1 MPFKLRTPFVTYSKN
16 LTENILQNNPV
27 WTRLLGLCPLL
38 AVSNTVANALALA
51 LASSF
56 VLISSNTLIS
66 TLRTL
71 IPDFMRLPCFVLII
85 STFTTIT
92 VLFLEAFAF
101 EIYLQVALFIQI
113 IVTNCAILE
122 RAESFA
128 SKNSIFSSF
137 LDAVGTSIG
146 FAIAI
151 ITLGFAREIL
161 GNGTLFENLWFL
173 TGSTED
179 LYTILL
185 FDAAPFPVASLP
197 PGAFLV
203 AGLLL
208 AASKAIYNSKE
219 QPSVNE

>member
-1 MPFKLRTPFVTYSKN
+1 MPFKLRTSFVTYSKN
-16 LTENILQNNPV
+16 LTVNILQNNPV
-27 WTRLLGLCPLL
+27 WTQLLGLCPLL

-66 TLRTL
+66 TLRSL

-85 STFTTIT
+85 STFTTMT
-92 VLFLEAFAF
+92 VLILEAFAF

-208 AASKAIYNSKE
+208 AASKAIYTSEEK
-219 QPSVNE
+219 PSVHE

>member
-1 MPFKLRTPFVTYSKN
+1 MHSKLRKSFVINSKN
-16 LTENILQNNPV
+16 ITENILQNNPV
-27 WTRLLGLCPLL
+27 WTQLLGLCPLL

-66 TLRTL
+66 TLRSI

-85 STFTTIT
+85 STFTTVT
-92 VLFLEAFAF
+92 VLVLEAFAF

-179 LYTILL
+179 LFTILL
-185 FDAAPFPVASLP
+185 FDSAPFHLASLP

-219 QPSVNE
+219 QTSVNE

>member
-1 MPFKLRTPFVTYSKN
+1 MTYSKN

-27 WTRLLGLCPLL
+27 WTQLLGLCPLL

-71 IPDFMRLPCFVLII
+71 IPDFMRLPCYVLII
-85 STFTTIT
+85 STFTTVI
-92 VLFLEAFAF
+92 VLVLEALAF

-219 QPSVNE
+219 KPSVHE

>member
-1 MPFKLRTPFVTYSKN
+1 MPFKLRTSFVTYSKH

-27 WTRLLGLCPLL
+27 WTQLLGLCPLL

-66 TLRTL
+66 TLRSL

-85 STFTTIT
+85 STFTTVT
-92 VLFLEAFAF
+92 VLVLEAFAF

-219 QPSVNE
+219 QPSANE

>member
-1 MPFKLRTPFVTYSKN
+1 MTYSKN
-16 LTENILQNNPV
+16 LTVNILQNNPV
-27 WTRLLGLCPLL
+27 WTQLLGLCPLL

-85 STFTTIT
+85 STFTTVT
-92 VLFLEAFAF
+92 VLVLEAFAF

-219 QPSVNE
+219 KPSVHE

>member
-1 MPFKLRTPFVTYSKN
+1 MASSKN
-16 LTENILQNNPV
+16 SIEDIVRNNPR
-27 WTRLLGLCPLL
+27 WIRFLGLSPLL
-38 AVSNTVANALALA
+38 MVSNTVANATALA
-51 LASSF
+51 IASSF
-56 VLISSNTLIS
+56 ILISSNTLIS

-85 STFTTIT
+85 STFTTVT
-92 VLFLEAFAF
+92 VLVLEAFAF

-161 GNGTLFENLWFL
+161 GNGTIFENLWFL
-173 TGSTED
+173 TFGSQNCTVI
-179 LYTILL
+179 TIRC
-185 FDAAPFPVASLP
+185 
-197 PGAFLV
+197 
-203 AGLLL
+203 
-208 AASKAIYNSKE
+208 IY
-219 QPSVNE
+219 

>member
-1 MPFKLRTPFVTYSKN
+1 M
-16 LTENILQNNPV
+16 
-27 WTRLLGLCPLL
+27 WTQLLGLCPLL

-85 STFTTIT
+85 STFTTVT
-92 VLFLEAFAF
+92 VLVLEAFAF

-208 AASKAIYNSKE
+208 AASKAIHNSREK
-219 QPSVNE
+219 PSVHE

>member
-1 MPFKLRTPFVTYSKN
+1 MTYSKN
-16 LTENILQNNPV
+16 LTVNILQNNPV
-27 WTRLLGLCPLL
+27 WTQLLGLCPLL

-56 VLISSNTLIS
+56 VLMSSNTLIS
-66 TLRTL
+66 TLRSL

-85 STFTTIT
+85 STFTTVT
-92 VLFLEAFAF
+92 VLVLEAFAF

-185 FDAAPFPVASLP
+185 VDSAPFYLASLP

>member
-1 MPFKLRTPFVTYSKN
+1 MTYSKN
-16 LTENILQNNPV
+16 LTVNILQNNPV
-27 WTRLLGLCPLL
+27 WTQLLGLCPLL

-85 STFTTIT
+85 STFTTVT
-92 VLFLEAFAF
+92 VLVLEAFAF

-208 AASKAIYNSKE
+208 AASKAIYNSK
-219 QPSVNE
+219 

>member
-1 MPFKLRTPFVTYSKN
+1 MPFKLRTSFVTYSKN
-16 LTENILQNNPV
+16 LTVNILQNNPV
-27 WTRLLGLCPLL
+27 WTQLLGLCPLL

-66 TLRTL
+66 SLRSL

-85 STFTTIT
+85 STFTTMT
-92 VLFLEAFAF
+92 VLILEAFAF

-151 ITLGFAREIL
+151 ITLGCAREIL

-219 QPSVNE
+219 KPSVHE

>member
-1 MPFKLRTPFVTYSKN
+1 MHFKLGKSFVTYSKN

-27 WTRLLGLCPLL
+27 WTQLLGLCPLL

-66 TLRTL
+66 SLRSL

-85 STFTTIT
+85 STFTTVT
-92 VLFLEAFAF
+92 VLVLEAFAF

-185 FDAAPFPVASLP
+185 FDSAPFPVASLA

-219 QPSVNE
+219 QPSVSE

>member
-1 MPFKLRTPFVTYSKN
+1 MHFKLRKSFVTYSKN

-27 WTRLLGLCPLL
+27 WTQLLGLCPLL

-66 TLRTL
+66 ALRSL

-85 STFTTIT
+85 STFTTVT
-92 VLFLEAFAF
+92 VLVLEAFAF

-185 FDAAPFPVASLP
+185 FDSAPFPVASLP
-197 PGAFLV
+197 PGAFFV

-208 AASKAIYNSKE
+208 AASKAIYNSREK
-219 QPSVNE
+219 PSVHE

>member
-1 MPFKLRTPFVTYSKN
+1 MTYSKN

-27 WTRLLGLCPLL
+27 WTQLLGLCPLL

-66 TLRTL
+66 TLRSL

-85 STFTTIT
+85 STFTTVT
-92 VLFLEAFAF
+92 VLVLEAFAF

-219 QPSVNE
+219 QPSAHE

>member
-1 MPFKLRTPFVTYSKN
+1 MPFKLRTSFVTYSKN
-16 LTENILQNNPV
+16 LTVNILQNNPV
-27 WTRLLGLCPLL
+27 WTQLLGLCPLL

-66 TLRTL
+66 TLRSL

-85 STFTTIT
+85 STFTTVT
-92 VLFLEAFAF
+92 VLVLEAFAF

-219 QPSVNE
+219 KPSVHE

>member
-1 MPFKLRTPFVTYSKN
+1 MTYSKN

-66 TLRTL
+66 TLRSL

-85 STFTTIT
+85 STFTTVT
-92 VLFLEAFAF
+92 VLVLEAFAF

-161 GNGTLFENLWFL
+161 GNGTLFENLWLL
-173 TGSTED
+173 TASTKD
-179 LYTILL
+179 FFTILL
-185 FDAAPFPVASLP
+185 FKSAPFSAASLP

-208 AASKAIYNSKE
+208 AASKAIYNLKKHPPVHE
-219 QPSVNE
+219 

>member
-1 MPFKLRTPFVTYSKN
+1 MHFKLRKSFVTYSKN
-16 LTENILQNNPV
+16 LTDNILQNNPV
-27 WTRLLGLCPLL
+27 WTQLLGLCPLL

-66 TLRTL
+66 TLRSL

-85 STFTTIT
+85 STFTSMT
-92 VLFLEAFAF
+92 VLILEAFAF

-151 ITLGFAREIL
+151 IALGFAREIL

-219 QPSVNE
+219 KPSVHE

>member
-1 MPFKLRTPFVTYSKN
+1 MTYSKN
-16 LTENILQNNPV
+16 LTQNILQNNPV
-27 WTRLLGLCPLL
+27 WTQLLGLCPLL

-66 TLRTL
+66 TLRSL

-85 STFTTIT
+85 STFTTMT

-101 EIYLQVALFIQI
+101 EIYIQVALFIQI

-122 RAESFA
+122 RAETFA

-137 LDAVGTSIG
+137 LDAVGTSFG

-161 GNGTLFENLWFL
+161 GKGTLFENLWFL
-173 TGSTED
+173 TGSAED
-179 LYTILL
+179 FYTILL
-185 FDAAPFPVASLP
+185 FESAPLSIASLP

-208 AASKAIYNSKE
+208 AASNAIYNSKE
-219 QPSVNE
+219 HPSVNE

>member
-1 MPFKLRTPFVTYSKN
+1 MHFKLRKSFVTYSKN
-16 LTENILQNNPV
+16 LTENILENNPV
-27 WTRLLGLCPLL
+27 WTQLLGLCPLL

-66 TLRTL
+66 TLRSL

-85 STFTTIT
+85 STFTTVT
-92 VLFLEAFAF
+92 VLVLEAFAF

-185 FDAAPFPVASLP
+185 FDSAPFPDASLP

-208 AASKAIYNSKE
+208 ATSKAIYNSKE
-219 QPSVNE
+219 QPSIHE

>member
-1 MPFKLRTPFVTYSKN
+1 MHFKLGKSFVTYSKN

-66 TLRTL
+66 TLRSL

-85 STFTTIT
+85 STFTTVT
-92 VLFLEAFAF
+92 VLVLEAFAF

-151 ITLGFAREIL
+151 IT
-161 GNGTLFENLWFL
+161 
-173 TGSTED
+173 
-179 LYTILL
+179 
-185 FDAAPFPVASLP
+185 
-197 PGAFLV
+197 
-203 AGLLL
+203 
-208 AASKAIYNSKE
+208 
-219 QPSVNE
+219 

>member
-1 MPFKLRTPFVTYSKN
+1 MTYSKN

-27 WTRLLGLCPLL
+27 WTQLLGLCPLL

-66 TLRTL
+66 TLRSL

-85 STFTTIT
+85 STFTTMT
-92 VLFLEAFAF
+92 VLILEAFAF

-151 ITLGFAREIL
+151 IALGFAREIL

-173 TGSTED
+173 TGSAED

-219 QPSVNE
+219 QPSVSE

>member
-1 MPFKLRTPFVTYSKN
+1 MPFKLMTPFVTYSKN
-16 LTENILQNNPV
+16 FTENILQNNPV
-27 WTRLLGLCPLL
+27 WTKLLGLCPLL

-51 LASSF
+51 AASSF

-66 TLRTL
+66 ALRSL
-71 IPDFMRLPCFVLII
+71 IPDLMVLPSFVLII
-85 STFTTIT
+85 STFTTMA

-101 EIYLQVALFIQI
+101 EIYIQVALFIQI

-122 RAESFA
+122 RAETFA
-128 SKNSIFSSF
+128 SKNSMLSS
-137 LDAVGTSIG
+137 LIDAVGTSFG

-151 ITLGFAREIL
+151 IALGFTREIL
-161 GNGTLFENLWFL
+161 GKGTLFENLWFL

-185 FDAAPFPVASLP
+185 FESAPLSIASLP

-208 AASKAIYNSKE
+208 AASKAIYNPKE
-219 QPSVNE
+219 HPSANE

>member
-1 MPFKLRTPFVTYSKN
+1 MTYSKN

-27 WTRLLGLCPLL
+27 WTQLLGLCPLL

-85 STFTTIT
+85 STFTTVT
-92 VLFLEAFAF
+92 VLVLEAFAF

-219 QPSVNE
+219 KPSIHE

>member
-1 MPFKLRTPFVTYSKN
+1 MHFKLRKSFVTYSKN

-27 WTRLLGLCPLL
+27 WTQLLGLCPLL

-66 TLRTL
+66 TLRSL

-85 STFTTIT
+85 STFTTVT
-92 VLFLEAFAF
+92 VLVLEAFAF

-185 FDAAPFPVASLP
+185 FDSAPFPVASLP

-219 QPSVNE
+219 QPSVHE

>member
-1 MPFKLRTPFVTYSKN
+1 MHFKSGSLCDIHKN

-27 WTRLLGLCPLL
+27 WTQLLGLCPLL
-38 AVSNTVANALALA
+38 AVSNTVANARIGTSKQLRFDFKQHAYIYPAIANSRFHAITLLRA
-51 LASSF
+51 NNFHVYNSDSSRSRSF
-56 VLISSNTLIS
+56 RLRDLSSG
-66 TLRTL
+66 
-71 IPDFMRLPCFVLII
+71 
-85 STFTTIT
+85 STFHPDHSDE
-92 VLFLEAFAF
+92 LCNFGESK
-101 EIYLQVALFIQI
+101 
-113 IVTNCAILE
+113 
-122 RAESFA
+122 RASPAKF
-128 SKNSIFSSF
+128 IFSSF

-161 GNGTLFENLWFL
+161 GNGTLFENLWLL
-173 TGSTED
+173 TGNTED

-185 FDAAPFPVASLP
+185 FDSAPFPVASLP

-219 QPSVNE
+219 QPSVHE

>member
-1 MPFKLRTPFVTYSKN
+1 MTNSKN
-16 LTENILQNNPV
+16 ITENILQNNPV
-27 WTRLLGLCPLL
+27 WTQLLGLCPLL

-66 TLRTL
+66 TLRSL

-85 STFTTIT
+85 STFTTVT
-92 VLFLEAFAF
+92 VLVLEAFAF

-161 GNGTLFENLWFL
+161 GNGTLFENLHL
-173 TGSTED
+173 
-179 LYTILL
+179 
-185 FDAAPFPVASLP
+185 
-197 PGAFLV
+197 
-203 AGLLL
+203 
-208 AASKAIYNSKE
+208 KR
-219 QPSVNE
+219 

>member
-1 MPFKLRTPFVTYSKN
+1 M
-16 LTENILQNNPV
+16 
-27 WTRLLGLCPLL
+27 
-38 AVSNTVANALALA
+38 ANTVANALALA
-51 LASSF
+51 IASSF
-56 VLISSNTLIS
+56 ILISGNAFIS
-66 TLRTL
+66 SMRSL

-85 STFTTIT
+85 STVSTMT
-92 VLFLEAFAF
+92 VLILEAFAF
-101 EIYLQVALFIQI
+101 EIYLGVALFIQI

-161 GNGTLFENLWFL
+161 GNGTLFENLWLL
-173 TGSTED
+173 TGNTED

-185 FDAAPFPVASLP
+185 FDSAPFPVASLP

-208 AASKAIYNSKE
+208 AASKAIYNFKKHPPVHE
-219 QPSVNE
+219 